1 MKFKVT
7 KLKQAEKEIAALT
20 PKQQKELADDYNI
33 IENKGIEFVKRRFLQ
48 KGLFEIKTNNVRSLF
63 KYQENE
69 IILIALVYQKQTNK
83 VPQFYIDLAQ
93 KRLKET

>member
-33 IENKGIEFVKRRFLQ
+33 IENKGIEFVKGDFCKKGFL
-48 KGLFEIKTNNVRSLF
+48 KLKPIMYVHCLNIKKTKL
-63 KYQENE
+63 Y
-69 IILIALVYQKQTNK
+69 
-83 VPQFYIDLAQ
+83 
-93 KRLKET
+93 